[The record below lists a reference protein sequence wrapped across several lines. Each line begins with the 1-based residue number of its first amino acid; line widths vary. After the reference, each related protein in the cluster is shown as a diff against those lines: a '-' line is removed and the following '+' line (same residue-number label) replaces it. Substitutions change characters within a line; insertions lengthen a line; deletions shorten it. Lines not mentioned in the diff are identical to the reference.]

1 MERPVIDAHIH
12 FGAPADEQSGCYWSE
27 EFEHTAAYYV
37 MLFLTHSL
45 FRKINI
51 ARMQKHLLNVINSA
65 KLVSH
70 SIVLALDE
78 VYDEQGNKHPEM
90 THLYVPNSYLIDL
103 KKTNP
108 RILLGASVHP
118 HRQDWQDELDY
129 CIENGAVLCK
139 WIPSSQQI
147 KPDHPTCMPF
157 YKKLAQTGLPLLAHA
172 GPEYAIPTS
181 DKNYDIYNN
190 PKYLRR
196 ALDEGVTVILA
207 HCAMPYFGFLDVDY
221 HDDFEDFL
229 KLFKEAEHNG
239 WNLYAD
245 LSAIATPLRAPYVEK
260 VKQEISEH
268 RLLFG
273 SDYPIPASE
282 LSYNKVKG
290 FFSWIKYVFRVWTTR
305 NPLDKN
311 YKIIRKMKFGKKVF
325 TNGNRLFNITSAPG

>member
-1 MERPVIDAHIH
+1 MENNIIDVHLH

-27 EFEHTAAYYV
+27 KFEKTAAYYA
-37 MLFLTHSL
+37 MRLITNSL
-45 FRKINI
+45 FRKITLQ
-51 ARMQKHLLNVINSA
+51 RMQKHLLNVINGA
-65 KLVSH
+65 KFVSR
-70 SIVLALDE
+70 SVVLALDE
-78 VYDEQGNKHPEM
+78 VYDEQGRVHPDM
-90 THLYVPNSYLIDL
+90 THLHVPNSYLVHL

-118 HRQDWQDELDY
+118 YRNDWQDELDY

-147 KPDHPTCMPF
+147 KPDHSKCMPF
-157 YKKLAQTGLPLLAHA
+157 YKKLARAGLPLLAHA

-181 DKNYDIYNN
+181 NKQFDVYNN
-190 PKYLRR
+190 PKYLRK

-207 HCAMPYFGFLDVDY
+207 HCAMPYFAFLDTDY
-221 HDDFEDFL
+221 YDDFEDFL
-229 KLFKEAEHNG
+229 KLFKEAEHNS

-245 LSAIATPLRAPYVEK
+245 LSAIATPLRAPYVET
-260 VKQEISEH
+260 VRNEIPPD

-282 LSYNKVKG
+282 FSYNKIRG
-290 FFSWIKYVFRVWTTR
+290 FFSWIKYVFKVWTTK

-311 YKIIRKMKFGKKVF
+311 YRIVKKMKFGDEVF
-325 TNGNRLFNITSAPG
+325 ANAAKLFSITSTQA